1 MYSEDLK
8 NRICKSLN
16 SSKSWNVISQNFR
29 LPKSTCLN
37 ILLNFGKVK
46 LPTPK
51 NNLKVK
57 GNTKKDYVWPSNLFW
72 KRILR

>member
-8 NRICKSLN
+8 NLICKARN
-16 SSKSWNVISQNFR
+16 SGKSWNVISQNFG
-29 LPKSTCLN
+29 LPKSTCRN
-37 ILLNFGKVK
+37 IVLNFGKVK
-46 LPTPK
+46 LATPK
-51 NNLKVK
+51 NNSKIK